1 MNERLTVICGAEMYA
16 AKIKLFGKVPRV
28 RRAVATSR
36 LASTSL
42 NTLDAVERW
51 PELKREDES
60 LVLYA

>member
-1 MNERLTVICGAEMYA
+1 MYA